1 MSNLPSIPTFQLSG
15 NCVAPYSVNPSWNT
29 DNPLC
34 PKSAS
39 PLKRPLKF
47 SGQSRMNVMRFK
59 GLGLRQGMDLL
70 DRTHG
75 TFFMSRAGTPRC
87 VLKNYSSTWAITALF
102 GRNTMIEERFLTRIG
117 MGASVITKTTTE
129 SKIISIQKSSSKKT
143 ASFSVSTN
151 SADAKYI
158 HRNANDE

>member
-1 MSNLPSIPTFQLSG
+1 MSNLLSIPTFQLSG

-34 PKSAS
+34 LKSAS

-47 SGQSRMNVMRFK
+47 SGPSRMNVMRFK

-75 TFFMSRAGTPRC
+75 TFFMSRAVTPRC
-87 VLKNYSSTWAITALF
+87 VLKNYSSTWAITAPF

-117 MGASVITKTTTE
+117 MGASVITKTTIE
-129 SKIISIQKSSSKKT
+129 LRVISIQKPSCRKT
-143 ASFSVSTN
+143 ASFSAST
-151 SADAKYI
+151 SFADLKSMN
-158 HRNANDE
+158 RNANDE

>member
-1 MSNLPSIPTFQLSG
+1 MSNLPAIPTFQLSG

-87 VLKNYSSTWAITALF
+87 VLKNYSSTWAITAPF

-117 MGASVITKTTTE
+117 MGASVITKTTIE

>member
-1 MSNLPSIPTFQLSG
+1 MSNLPGIPTFQLSG
-15 NCVAPYSVNPSWNT
+15 NCVAPYSVNPPWNA
-29 DNPLC
+29 DKPICL
-34 PKSAS
+34 KSAS
-39 PLKRPLKF
+39 LLRRPLKSF
-47 SGQSRMNVMRFK
+47 GQSRKKDMKFK
-59 GLGLRQGMDLL
+59 ALGLRQGMDPLE
-70 DRTHG
+70 RTHG
-75 TFFMSRAGTPRC
+75 IFFMSRGETPRC
-87 VLKNYSSTWAITALF
+87 VLKNYNSTWAITAPF

-117 MGASVITKTTTE
+117 MGASVITKTTIE

>member
-1 MSNLPSIPTFQLSG
+1 MSNLPGIPTFQLSG

-34 PKSAS
+34 LKSAS
-39 PLKRPLKF
+39 PLKRPLKS

-87 VLKNYSSTWAITALF
+87 VLKNYSSTWAITAPF

-117 MGASVITKTTTE
+117 MGASAITKTTIE
-129 SKIISIQKSSSKKT
+129 LRVISIQKPSCRKT
-143 ASFSVSTN
+143 ASFSAST
-151 SADAKYI
+151 SFADLKSMN
-158 HRNANDE
+158 RNANDE